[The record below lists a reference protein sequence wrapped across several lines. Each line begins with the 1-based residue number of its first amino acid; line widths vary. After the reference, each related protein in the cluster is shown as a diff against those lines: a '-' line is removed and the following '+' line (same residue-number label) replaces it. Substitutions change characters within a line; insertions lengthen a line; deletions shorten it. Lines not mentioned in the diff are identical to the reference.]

1 MHKLRMKKIFWCSSC
16 ACSRDCV
23 SLDITDFLNVLY
35 LVHTQRG
42 VGGERGE
49 WGICKRFGK
58 RTRVINH
65 HWFEMSIEWVGRFNT
80 LLCFADVWFGIGGV
94 VQLVVV
100 VFDSFL
106 WNTGGF
112 IVIGIYF
119 NKQEKTVLM
128 TLHVLDRHI
137 KAVICVLRWSV
148 YFWLVIC
155 HMCTKEFYYLL
166 QLVKIIIYK
175 LLNLC
180 IIRIIQIQNKINM
193 LLCTHSLLSVFLL

>member
-1 MHKLRMKKIFWCSSC
+1 MFYILCILKGASGGKGVSEEYVSDSGSERESLTIIDSKCPSNESVDSIHSC
-16 ACSRDCV
+16 VLPTCDLGLV
-23 SLDITDFLNVLY
+23 GLLY
-35 LVHTQRG
+35 LLLL
-42 VGGERGE
+42 
-49 WGICKRFGK
+49 F
-58 RTRVINH
+58 
-65 HWFEMSIEWVGRFNT
+65 SIV
-80 LLCFADVWFGIGGV
+80 
-94 VQLVVV
+94 
-100 VFDSFL
+100 FL